1 MISRLAACVFVA
13 ASIYGCAAKTQWA
26 HPRKSADEF
35 YADRA
40 ECNAMSG
47 SGSGGGQV
55 MAPPAAAGA
64 GGGFLQG
71 WNMGMA
77 GNAASSQKRIYM
89 DCMMGRG
96 WRAVPAR

>member
-55 MAPPAAAGA
+55 IKHVLNEQRVARAEVHRAGT
-64 GGGFLQG
+64 
-71 WNMGMA
+71 
-77 GNAASSQKRIYM
+77 
-89 DCMMGRG
+89 
-96 WRAVPAR
+96 ARHPRPIMQSM